1 MPRRS
6 TTTPSL
12 KLPDH
17 PPLYPSPNITSTT
30 TLDIKRAEETFD
42 QLYEEALS
50 EAFVSRLDALF
61 DGSFDK
67 AFETHFDGV
76 YNTIIKRN
84 FDYVF
89 DRITERKSRMGG
101 GDQGP
106 SSSSTSGGLGEVE
119 YTNKA
124 RPKALKKE

>member
-6 TTTPSL
+6 TSTPSR
-12 KLPDH
+12 KSPDH
-17 PPLYPSPNITSTT
+17 PPLYPSPNTTSTT
-30 TLDIKRAEETFD
+30 IPDIKMAEETFD

-50 EAFVSRLDALF
+50 EAFASRLNALF

-67 AFETHFDGV
+67 AFESHFNGV

-106 SSSSTSGGLGEVE
+106 SSSTSGGLGKVE
-119 YTNKA
+119 YTNK
-124 RPKALKKE
+124 PPPNALKKE